1 MANAWS
7 FFSNFNK
14 AKNIWSWPR
23 GHSRNVGNN
32 MKKGIFHIIILL
44 ILTSCNDQPEKVVIE
59 STESIQTE
67 KIDSVVNYRP
77 DGTMEFKVKT
87 KNGLKNGNGYYFDSN
102 GYVIGF
108 KHFENDSVNGYGLIL
123 NENTLRPKYLY
134 ESNNG
139 KRDGVII
146 EFYENGVIKKFRSA
160 DIFNDSQTI
169 RFHENGTI
177 KQIGQTKT
185 GRGHGT
191 IYYFDENGKLEK
203 TVEYE
208 NGNVKK

>member
-1 MANAWS
+1 
-7 FFSNFNK
+7 
-14 AKNIWSWPR
+14 
-23 GHSRNVGNN
+23 

-44 ILTSCNDQPEKVVIE
+44 ILTSCNDQPKKVEIE
-59 STESIQTE
+59 STESIQTV
-67 KIDSVVNYRP
+67 KIDSVVDYRP

-87 KNGLKNGNGYYFDSN
+87 KNGLKNGNGYYFDPN
-102 GYVIGF
+102 GNVIGF

-191 IYYFDENGKLEK
+191 VYYFDKNGKLEK

>member
-1 MANAWS
+1 M
-7 FFSNFNK
+7 
-14 AKNIWSWPR
+14 I
-23 GHSRNVGNN
+23 
-32 MKKGIFHIIILL
+32 
-44 ILTSCNDQPEKVVIE
+44 
-59 STESIQTE
+59 
-67 KIDSVVNYRP
+67 NYRD

-87 KNGLKNGNGYYFDSN
+87 KNGLKNGNGYYFDPN
-102 GYVIGF
+102 GNVIGF

-134 ESNNG
+134 ESHNG

-185 GRGHGT
+185 GRAHGT
-191 IYYFDENGKLEK
+191 VYYFDENGKLGK

>member
-1 MANAWS
+1 
-7 FFSNFNK
+7 
-14 AKNIWSWPR
+14 
-23 GHSRNVGNN
+23 
-32 MKKGIFHIIILL
+32 MKTSIFHIIILL
-44 ILTSCNDQPEKVVIE
+44 ILTGCSDQPKKVEIETSE
-59 STESIQTE
+59 STQTE
-67 KIDSVVNYRP
+67 KIDSVVNYRTN
-77 DGTMEFKVKT
+77 GTMDFKVKT
-87 KNGLKNGNGYYFDSN
+87 ENGLKNGNGYYFDPN
-102 GYVIGF
+102 GNVIGF

-177 KQIGQTKT
+177 KEKRKKKK
-185 GRGHGT
+185 GRGNGT
-191 IYYFDENGKLEK
+191 VYYFDENGKLEK

-208 NGNVKK
+208 NGNVKR

>member
-1 MANAWS
+1 MGINM
-7 FFSNFNK
+7 
-14 AKNIWSWPR
+14 KNIL
-23 GHSRNVGNN
+23 
-32 MKKGIFHIIILL
+32 HIISLL
-44 ILTSCNDQPEKVVIE
+44 ILSGCNDQPKKMEIDR
-59 STESIQTE
+59 TESIQSD
-67 KIDSVVNYRP
+67 KIDSVVNYRH
-77 DGTMEFKVKT
+77 DKTIEFKVKT
-87 KNGLKNGNGYYFDSN
+87 INGRKNGNGYYFDPN
-102 GYVIGF
+102 GNVIGF

-123 NENTLRPKYLY
+123 NEKSLRPKYLY

-191 IYYFDENGKLEK
+191 VYYFDENGELEK

-208 NGNVKK
+208 NGNAKR